1 MVSLLKFASKNLLSK
16 MVGSIVPRKPF
27 FVVVACMFSQAVR
40 VCFTGSPSPL
50 DPFDSYFR
58 VRLVCILLDTC
69 GQYFDRG
76 SSKKRLDA
84 FLVYF
89 QCSSVQQEAATA
101 FGGECWGGWR

>member
-1 MVSLLKFASKNLLSK
+1 M
-16 MVGSIVPRKPF
+16 
-27 FVVVACMFSQAVR
+27 
-40 VCFTGSPSPL
+40 L
-50 DPFDSYFR
+50 DPFDSYYR

-89 QCSSVQQEAATA
+89 QCYLFSKRQPQPLEVREEGRGRGSE
-101 FGGECWGGWR
+101 R